1 MNLSEMRAYLKE
13 RDIWLTKSLGQ
24 NFLHDG
30 NQIERILRL
39 AEATPGD
46 RVLEIGPGLGALTF
60 ALVELPLAAGLIIE
74 KDARLFEAL
83 TSGPLGRADGVEWA
97 HDDAM
102 KWLKRNPRD
111 WSGWKLISNLPYSV
125 GSPILVDLSLARSG
139 PDLMV
144 VTLQREVIQRLRAPC
159 GSEEYGALTAL
170 VGLNYRAER
179 WFKAPRACFFPEPDV
194 DSACL
199 ALRRRSGEALS
210 AEAQE
215 RYRQIVKLAFGQRR
229 KTALKTLSAQWP
241 MARLVAEFERLGI
254 DQKTRPERLEIDV
267 FRDLALA
274 LGSNR

>member
-39 AEATPGD
+39 AEAAPGD

-60 ALVELPLAAGLIIE
+60 ALIELPLTAGLIIE

-83 TSGPLGRADGVEWA
+83 TSGPLGRVEGVEWA
-97 HDDAM
+97 HDDAL
-102 KWLKRNPRD
+102 KWLRRHPRD

-125 GSPILVDLSLARSG
+125 GSPILVDLSLARRG

-144 VTLQREVIQRLRAPC
+144 VTLQLEVIQRLRAAC
-159 GSEEYGALTAL
+159 GSEDYGALTAL
-170 VGLNYRAER
+170 VGLNYTPER
-179 WFKAPRACFFPEPDV
+179 WFKTPRGCFFPEPDV

-199 ALRRRSGEALS
+199 ALRRRTGGGMPV
-210 AEAQE
+210 EAQN
-215 RYRQIVKLAFGQRR
+215 RYREIVKLAFGQRR
-229 KTALKTLSAQWP
+229 KTALKTLSAHWP
-241 MARLVAEFERLGI
+241 LDRLAREFERLGI
-254 DQKTRPERLEIDV
+254 DPRTRPERIEIEV
-267 FRDLALA
+267 FRELA
-274 LGSNR
+274 LGLA